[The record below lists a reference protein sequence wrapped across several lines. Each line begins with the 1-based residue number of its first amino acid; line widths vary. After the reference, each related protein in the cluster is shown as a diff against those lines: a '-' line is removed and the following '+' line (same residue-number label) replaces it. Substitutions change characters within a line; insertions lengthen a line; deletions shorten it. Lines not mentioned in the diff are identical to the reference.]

1 MITLR
6 LDPNLEKE
14 ISITAKNLSLTK
26 SELIRKSILEY
37 LGRLEGPT
45 AWETGKDY
53 FGRYSSGLSNL
64 SVDRKIILKEKIRAK
79 KYEQNFD

>member
-14 ISITAKNLSLTK
+14 VSITAKNLGLTK
-26 SELIRKSILEY
+26 SDLIRKSILEY

-45 AWETGKDY
+45 AWELGKDC
-53 FGRYSSGLSNL
+53 FGRYSSGLKNL
-64 SVDRKIILKEKIRAK
+64 SVDRKAILKEKIRAK
-79 KYEQNFD
+79 RK